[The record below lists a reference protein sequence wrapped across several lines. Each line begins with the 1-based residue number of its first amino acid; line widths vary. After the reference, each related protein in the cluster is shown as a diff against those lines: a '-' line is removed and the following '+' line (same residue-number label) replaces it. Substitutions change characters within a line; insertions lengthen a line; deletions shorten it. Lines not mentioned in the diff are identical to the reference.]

1 MLRNALRRLAK
12 PPDKCPDGVP
22 RRLPDLRP
30 ENNKRPDVR
39 DGRARVGAAEDS
51 KRPRRPRKVPRQ
63 ARVEAV
69 QTAEGVDGRES
80 TLAPRRRTKRGRLC
94 VDQRGA
100 AASPPGS
107 GAPFVADA
115 PWKSPKTGLGVG
127 ASVGGVGDEARAVAE
142 TLLMVRPRA
151 PQCDAAS
158 ARIIQTVGF
167 KKTHFFE

>member
-12 PPDKCPDGVP
+12 SADKCPDRVP

-30 ENNKRPDVR
+30 QNIKRPDVP

-63 ARVEAV
+63 ARVKPPRLV
-69 QTAEGVDGRES
+69 VRVDGRES

-107 GAPFVADA
+107 GAPFDADA
-115 PWKSPKTGLGVG
+115 TWKSPKTGLGVW
-127 ASVGGVGDEARAVAE
+127 ASVGGVGDEVRAVAE
-142 TLLMVRPRA
+142 TRRRVRPRA

-158 ARIIQTVGF
+158 ASAC
-167 KKTHFFE
+167 E